1 MTKKLNYFRFY
12 SSAADIPYV
21 EVQALETYEN
31 HGDSLSIQPKRHSGW
46 IKNTKNIL
54 TVWQKVKKH

>member
-12 SSAADIPYV
+12 SSAADLPYA
-21 EVQALETYEN
+21 EVQALETNEN
-31 HGDSLSIQPKRHSGW
+31 DGDSLSIQPKRHSGW